1 MIKEQ
6 SNYPSQWP
14 KAIVAILGTASISAA
29 AYFLNEPLIMWS
41 MILLCWILSHF
52 D

>member
-1 MIKEQ
+1 MEQ
-6 SNYPSQWP
+6 NKKRSQWP

-29 AYFLNEPLIMWS
+29 SYFLVVPQIMWS
-41 MILLCWILSHF
+41 MIILYFIVDSF